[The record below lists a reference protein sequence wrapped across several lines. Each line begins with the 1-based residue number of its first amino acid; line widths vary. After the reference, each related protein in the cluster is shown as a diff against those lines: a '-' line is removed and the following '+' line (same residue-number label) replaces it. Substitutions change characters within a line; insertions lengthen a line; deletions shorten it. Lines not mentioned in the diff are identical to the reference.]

1 MSKEVILMF
10 NPMLMFNPGNGQ
22 NPMMQAMQ
30 MMGNMQNPQQ
40 MMQGMLQN
48 NPLFQRAQQMAQ
60 GKSEQELE
68 QVARNLCQQRG
79 VDFEAMKQ
87 QFQNMIGNTR

>member
-1 MSKEVILMF
+1 
-10 NPMLMFNPGNGQ
+10 MFNPGNGQ

-30 MMGNMQNPQQ
+30 MMHNMQNPQQ

-48 NPLFQRAQQMAQ
+48 NPLFLRAQQMAQ

-87 QFQNMIGNTR
+87 QFQGMMNNTR

>member
-1 MSKEVILMF
+1 
-10 NPMLMFNPGNGQ
+10 
-22 NPMMQAMQ
+22 MMQAMQ
-30 MMGNMQNPQQ
+30 MMCNMQNPQQ
-40 MMQGMLQN
+40 MMQGMFQN

-79 VDFEAMKQ
+79 VDFETMKQ
-87 QFQNMIGNTR
+87 QFQGMMSNTR

>member
-1 MSKEVILMF
+1 
-10 NPMLMFNPGNGQ
+10 
-22 NPMMQAMQ
+22 MMQAMQ

-87 QFQNMIGNTR
+87 QFQNMMGNTR

>member
-1 MSKEVILMF
+1 MF
-10 NPMLMFNPGNGQ
+10 SPENGQ

-30 MMGNMQNPQQ
+30 MMRNMQNPQQ
-40 MMQGMLQN
+40 MMQGMFQN

-87 QFQNMIGNTR
+87 QFQGMMSNTR

>member
-1 MSKEVILMF
+1 MF
-10 NPMLMFNPGNGQ
+10 NPMQMFSPGNGQ

-30 MMGNMQNPQQ
+30 MMRNMQNPQQ
-40 MMQGMLQN
+40 IMQGMFQN

-79 VDFEAMKQ
+79 VDFETMKQ
-87 QFQNMIGNTR
+87 QFQGMMNNTR

>member
-1 MSKEVILMF
+1 MF
-10 NPMLMFNPGNGQ
+10 SPRNGQ

-30 MMGNMQNPQQ
+30 MMHNMQNPQQ
-40 MMQGMLQN
+40 MMQGMFQN

-87 QFQNMIGNTR
+87 QFQGIMNNTR

>member
-1 MSKEVILMF
+1 
-10 NPMLMFNPGNGQ
+10 
-22 NPMMQAMQ
+22 MMQVMQ

-87 QFQNMIGNTR
+87 QFQNIMGNTR